1 MFSVKHECKI
11 NVSAIDGNLETGITL
26 IVSETIVELGF
37 ERQLPS
43 SCILPGVY
51 KVRIYLPL

>member
-11 NVSAIDGNLETGITL
+11 NVSGIDGNLETGITL

-43 SCILPGVY
+43 SYILPG
-51 KVRIYLPL
+51 I